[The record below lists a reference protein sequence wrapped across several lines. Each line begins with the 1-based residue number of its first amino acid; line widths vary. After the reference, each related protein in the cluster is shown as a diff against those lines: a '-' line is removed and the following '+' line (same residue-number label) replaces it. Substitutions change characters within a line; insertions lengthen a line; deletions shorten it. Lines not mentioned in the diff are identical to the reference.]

1 MKRLTEGDTV
11 VLPLKKRTSSLF
23 SINTIYESEND
34 KSSSNCNSASSST
47 VGLDLMAKVES
58 QYTSTTVPENSLGKG
73 TCSQNPKA
81 VSAPPLSST
90 EDSSCT
96 EDEQEDMMS
105 LTNGCLFKPSLR
117 ALKCQRNSASEK
129 ETDSD
134 VVKEVICEPKEEHQN
149 GKYNH
154 SNDLRSGIVFEAGFN
169 HYDRHNR
176 LHKER
181 PIRITSI
188 MDHLKKEGNDI
199 YSRCCVLGKEE
210 DDSRMSPTQSAVD
223 FLEDEDYL
231 RVHLPG
237 YMKR

>member
-1 MKRLTEGDTV
+1 MKRQTEDDAV
-11 VLPLKKRTSSLF
+11 VLPMKKRTSSLF
-23 SINTIYESEND
+23 SINTIHESEND

-47 VGLDLMAKVES
+47 VGLDLMAKDES
-58 QYTSTTVPENSLGKG
+58 QSTSTTVLKTLLEKG
-73 TCSQNPKA
+73 TSSQDTKA

-96 EDEQEDMMS
+96 EDEQDDTMS
-105 LTNGCLFKPSLR
+105 LTNGSFIKPSLTTMN
-117 ALKCQRNSASEK
+117 CQRAANK
-129 ETDSD
+129 RTDAN

-149 GKYNH
+149 GKCNH
-154 SNDLRSGIVFEAGFN
+154 INDLRSGIVFEAGFS
-169 HYDRHNR
+169 HFDPHNR

-188 MDHLKKEGNDI
+188 MEHLKKGGNDI
-199 YSRCCVLGKEE
+199 YSRCCVLGEE
-210 DDSRMSPTQSAVD
+210 DDSRMSPTQSAID